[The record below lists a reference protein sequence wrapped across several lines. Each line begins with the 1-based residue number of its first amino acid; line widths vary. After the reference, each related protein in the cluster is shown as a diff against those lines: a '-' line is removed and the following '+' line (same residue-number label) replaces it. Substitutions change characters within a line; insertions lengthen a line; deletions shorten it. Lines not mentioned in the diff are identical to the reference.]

1 MSVERGGQAVEVSG
15 HVSDDI
21 EAMLEDG
28 EHEVSQGDTDY
39 ELALWHTP
47 VIPENSGPMWAAQ
60 TLPAVGY
67 GNGSVVKGWQY
78 NMRTQHPHVS

>member
-1 MSVERGGQAVEVSG
+1 MVYQVSRWVCMSVERGGQAVEVSG

-39 ELALWHTP
+39 ELAL
-47 VIPENSGPMWAAQ
+47 
-60 TLPAVGY
+60 
-67 GNGSVVKGWQY
+67 
-78 NMRTQHPHVS
+78 